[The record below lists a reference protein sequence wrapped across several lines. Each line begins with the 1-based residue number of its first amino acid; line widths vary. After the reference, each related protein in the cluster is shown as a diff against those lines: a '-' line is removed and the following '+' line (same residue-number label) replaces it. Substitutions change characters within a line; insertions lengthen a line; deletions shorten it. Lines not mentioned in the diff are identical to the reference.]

1 MKPTNALIG
10 GNVVE
15 SNDNNCLLIVA
26 KKLSVNIYKRMF
38 IYLKFWSIIETGQ
51 SILIYSDKQKIKLL

>member
-1 MKPTNALIG
+1 MKLVNALID
-10 GNVVE
+10 GNAVE

-38 IYLKFWSIIETGQ
+38 LYLKF
-51 SILIYSDKQKIKLL
+51 